1 MKNDFQPI
9 KSDMQQ
15 ERDKLCYLTIG
26 DKDEKWG
33 VVVTTIGYQ
42 FIPPGTKYPLSAH
55 PDKYSFMPRGGRIL
69 NEYQL
74 VYITKGSGYFAS
86 HSCPEAPVKA
96 GTVMLLF
103 PGEWHSYHPDDATGW
118 DEYWVG
124 FKGSYIDDRVANR
137 FLAREQP
144 LHNIG
149 ISSGIVSLY
158 EEILQLA
165 SAEKAGCQQ
174 MMSSIVLHILGSIY
188 YKERN
193 NSYANT
199 FILEKVNAAREL
211 MKDVDEILGAYL
223 RLEERAVGLRT
234 EEKTVRIG
242 SVYPLA
248 PGTIP
253 HMLKEFGATFPFI
266 IYNRMTPEI
275 AEGLLDGK
283 YDIGF
288 CSDLLK
294 SDEIEYYPIRDS
306 YIAVVVPKGH
316 PLENRERI
324 SLKET
329 AGYPQIMFSKT
340 SGFRTLQEQIFAEE
354 GIKVK
359 PVCAAEEI
367 EVITGLVENGFGIS
381 VLPYMDIVR
390 LHNVVTIPVKTSG
403 WNSKFYIARR
413 KYGIRSEQE
422 EAFFQYWKKEHH

>member
-1 MKNDFQPI
+1 MNIEYLKYFSELAKIQHYGKAAKALNISQPGLSHAI
-9 KSDMQQ
+9 KSL
-15 ERDKLCYLTIG
+15 EEEY
-26 DKDEKWG
+26 G
-33 VVVTTIGYQ
+33 V
-42 FIPPGTKYPLSAH
+42 PLFQ
-55 PDKYSFMPRGGRIL
+55 KEGR
-69 NEYQL
+69 N
-74 VYITKGSGYFAS
+74 
-86 HSCPEAPVKA
+86 
-96 GTVMLLF
+96 
-103 PGEWHSYHPDDATGW
+103 
-118 DEYWVG
+118 
-124 FKGSYIDDRVANR
+124 
-137 FLAREQP
+137 
-144 LHNIG
+144 
-149 ISSGIVSLY
+149 VSLSRY
-158 EEILQLA
+158 G
-165 SAEKAGCQQ
+165 K
-174 MMSSIVLHILGSIY
+174 
-188 YKERN
+188 
-193 NSYANT
+193 
-199 FILEKVNAAREL
+199 EL

-283 YDIGF
+283 YDFGF

-422 EAFFQYWKKEHH
+422 DAFFRYWKKTIT

>member
-1 MKNDFQPI
+1 MNIEYLKYFSELAKIQHYGKAAKALNISQPGLSHAI
-9 KSDMQQ
+9 KSL
-15 ERDKLCYLTIG
+15 EEEY
-26 DKDEKWG
+26 G
-33 VVVTTIGYQ
+33 V
-42 FIPPGTKYPLSAH
+42 PLFQ
-55 PDKYSFMPRGGRIL
+55 KEGR
-69 NEYQL
+69 N
-74 VYITKGSGYFAS
+74 
-86 HSCPEAPVKA
+86 
-96 GTVMLLF
+96 
-103 PGEWHSYHPDDATGW
+103 
-118 DEYWVG
+118 
-124 FKGSYIDDRVANR
+124 
-137 FLAREQP
+137 
-144 LHNIG
+144 
-149 ISSGIVSLY
+149 VSLSHY
-158 EEILQLA
+158 G
-165 SAEKAGCQQ
+165 K
-174 MMSSIVLHILGSIY
+174 
-188 YKERN
+188 
-193 NSYANT
+193 
-199 FILEKVNAAREL
+199 EL

-359 PVCAAEEI
+359 PVCSAEEI

-403 WNSKFYIARR
+403 WNSNSTLREESMESAQSRR
-413 KYGIRSEQE
+413 RH
-422 EAFFQYWKKEHH
+422 FFSTGRKNIIKIH

>member
-1 MKNDFQPI
+1 MNIEYLKYFSELAKIQHYGKAAKALNISQPGLSHAI
-9 KSDMQQ
+9 KSL
-15 ERDKLCYLTIG
+15 EEEY
-26 DKDEKWG
+26 G
-33 VVVTTIGYQ
+33 V
-42 FIPPGTKYPLSAH
+42 PLFQ
-55 PDKYSFMPRGGRIL
+55 KEGR
-69 NEYQL
+69 N
-74 VYITKGSGYFAS
+74 
-86 HSCPEAPVKA
+86 
-96 GTVMLLF
+96 
-103 PGEWHSYHPDDATGW
+103 
-118 DEYWVG
+118 
-124 FKGSYIDDRVANR
+124 
-137 FLAREQP
+137 
-144 LHNIG
+144 
-149 ISSGIVSLY
+149 VSLSRY
-158 EEILQLA
+158 G
-165 SAEKAGCQQ
+165 K
-174 MMSSIVLHILGSIY
+174 
-188 YKERN
+188 
-193 NSYANT
+193 
-199 FILEKVNAAREL
+199 EL

-275 AEGLLDGK
+275 AEVLLDGK

-329 AGYPQIMFSKT
+329 AVYPQIMFSKT

-422 EAFFQYWKKEHH
+422 DAFFRYWKKTIT

>member
-1 MKNDFQPI
+1 MNIEYLKYFSELAKIQHYGKAAKALNISQPGLSHAI
-9 KSDMQQ
+9 KSL
-15 ERDKLCYLTIG
+15 EEEY
-26 DKDEKWG
+26 G
-33 VVVTTIGYQ
+33 V
-42 FIPPGTKYPLSAH
+42 PLFQ
-55 PDKYSFMPRGGRIL
+55 KEGR
-69 NEYQL
+69 N
-74 VYITKGSGYFAS
+74 
-86 HSCPEAPVKA
+86 
-96 GTVMLLF
+96 
-103 PGEWHSYHPDDATGW
+103 
-118 DEYWVG
+118 
-124 FKGSYIDDRVANR
+124 
-137 FLAREQP
+137 
-144 LHNIG
+144 
-149 ISSGIVSLY
+149 VSLSRY
-158 EEILQLA
+158 G
-165 SAEKAGCQQ
+165 K
-174 MMSSIVLHILGSIY
+174 
-188 YKERN
+188 
-193 NSYANT
+193 
-199 FILEKVNAAREL
+199 EL

-223 RLEERAVGLRT
+223 RLEERAAGLRT

-275 AEGLLDGK
+275 VEGLLDGK

-390 LHNVVTIPVKTSG
+390 LHNVVTIPVKSSG
-403 WNSKFYIARR
+403 WNSQFYIARR

-422 EAFFQYWKKEHH
+422 DAFFRYWKKEHH

>member
-1 MKNDFQPI
+1 MNIEYLKYFSELAKIQHYGKAAKALNISQPGLSHAI
-9 KSDMQQ
+9 KSL
-15 ERDKLCYLTIG
+15 EEEY
-26 DKDEKWG
+26 G
-33 VVVTTIGYQ
+33 V
-42 FIPPGTKYPLSAH
+42 PLFQ
-55 PDKYSFMPRGGRIL
+55 KEGR
-69 NEYQL
+69 N
-74 VYITKGSGYFAS
+74 
-86 HSCPEAPVKA
+86 
-96 GTVMLLF
+96 
-103 PGEWHSYHPDDATGW
+103 
-118 DEYWVG
+118 
-124 FKGSYIDDRVANR
+124 
-137 FLAREQP
+137 
-144 LHNIG
+144 
-149 ISSGIVSLY
+149 VSLSRY
-158 EEILQLA
+158 G
-165 SAEKAGCQQ
+165 K
-174 MMSSIVLHILGSIY
+174 
-188 YKERN
+188 
-193 NSYANT
+193 
-199 FILEKVNAAREL
+199 EL

-223 RLEERAVGLRT
+223 RLEERAAGLRT

-253 HMLKEFGATFPFI
+253 HMLKGDLGQQFPFI

-316 PLENRERI
+316 PLENREQI

-422 EAFFQYWKKEHH
+422 DAFFRYWKKEHH